1 MKKYPIVRF
10 KRGERESLNQSLP
23 VEKAV
28 TILLNE
34 EEIVT
39 LLATPDRLKELAV
52 GFLYSE
58 GILGSVRDLKKVLI
72 SEERSSIQVQTDK
85 NFTTPQFGGKG
96 IRTSG
101 CGKGI
106 TFSGAKQ
113 VRSLESNL
121 KVAGGVILNLMKMLF
136 RHGGLYKETG
146 GVHTSALADKRG
158 IISLGEDIGRHNT
171 FDKILGECF
180 LSQIRTEDKLL
191 LTTGR
196 VSSEMLLK
204 AATAKIPVISSHTS
218 PTNLAVEL
226 AETLGVT
233 LIGYARGG
241 NMRIYSHSLRIV

>member
-1 MKKYPIVRF
+1 MKRYPIVKF
-10 KRGERESLNQSLP
+10 KRGERESLSQSLP
-23 VEKAV
+23 VEKAI

-34 EEIVT
+34 DEVVT

-58 GILGSVRDLKKVLI
+58 GILANVKDLKEVFINLEK
-72 SEERSSIQVQTDK
+72 SHIQVQTDK
-85 NFTTPQFGGKG
+85 NFSTPEFGGKSV
-96 IRTSG
+96 RTSG

-113 VRSLESNL
+113 MTRLESNL

-136 RHGGLYKETG
+136 RHGELYRETG
-146 GVHTSALADKRG
+146 GVHTSALADKKG

-180 LSQIRTEDKLL
+180 LSQIRTEDKVL

-196 VSSEMLLK
+196 VSSEMLIK
-204 AATAKIPVISSHTS
+204 AVRARIPVISSHTS

-233 LIGYARGG
+233 LIGYARAG
-241 NMRIYSHSLRIV
+241 NMRIYSHSGRIA